1 MRYYKP
7 KSHLEQLYEKYNK
20 KDKNSLDKDKNL
32 KYNTSDE
39 TKKGTQKNE
48 QHSNYS

>member
-20 KDKNSLDKDKNL
+20 KIKILL
-32 KYNTSDE
+32 
-39 TKKGTQKNE
+39 TKIKI
-48 QHSNYS
+48 